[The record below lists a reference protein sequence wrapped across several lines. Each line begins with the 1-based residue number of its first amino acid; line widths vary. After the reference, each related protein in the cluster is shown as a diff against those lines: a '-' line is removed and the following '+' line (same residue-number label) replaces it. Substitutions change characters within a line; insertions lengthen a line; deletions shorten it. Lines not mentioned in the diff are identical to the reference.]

1 MKRVSNN
8 NINTHNWN
16 FVLTNDVLLQIRLIT
31 IEDTTTD
38 VNSKQKEIIRKVEA
52 AFLFF
57 IYTYGLKFMFNLS
70 GLFTIVK

>member
-38 VNSKQKEIIRKVEA
+38 VNSKQKEIIRNVEA
-52 AFLFF
+52 TVLFF